1 MSDLITVRR
10 ITVVTHNRLEETLV
24 NQFAQFGAKGYNA
37 MDCRGRGE
45 HELLQDVFAGATR
58 VRIEVIVQP
67 DVADKILTF
76 LAEPQFA
83 HQPMMV
89 SVETLEVPASA
100 NV

>member
-1 MSDLITVRR
+1 
-10 ITVVTHNRLEETLV
+10 
-24 NQFAQFGAKGYNA
+24 